1 MLRLEG
7 LQWSEL
13 LLLLLLLLLSSK
25 CLEGLELEGV
35 DRSSAQLLW
44 LPLLLLLLGG
54 LCQ

>member
-7 LQWSEL
+7 LQWSD
-13 LLLLLLLLLSSK
+13 LLLLLLLSSK